1 MGRIVKVISKEGQA
15 IEIDEDVAVT
25 SKYLQT
31 VLKEDPNCESIQT
44 NIPYES
50 LEIAKRFCESF
61 CEN

>member
-15 IEIDEDVAVT
+15 VEIDEDVAIT

-31 VLKEDPNCESIQT
+31 VLKEDPNCDSIQT

-50 LEIAKRFCESF
+50 LEIAKKFCASRLRE
-61 CEN
+61 